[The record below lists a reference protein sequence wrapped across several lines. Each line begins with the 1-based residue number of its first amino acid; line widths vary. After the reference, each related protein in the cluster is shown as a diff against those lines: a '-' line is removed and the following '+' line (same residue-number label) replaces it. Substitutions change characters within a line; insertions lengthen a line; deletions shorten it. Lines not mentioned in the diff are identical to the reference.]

1 MTLPFRAE
9 DGQERTFNLVL
20 DPWLDESNQ
29 IDMNF
34 AFSVQTRVIKAVAG
48 SLSEVD
54 ALIAN
59 SRDDKDD
66 ASGSNS
72 GRVDALVLSHPFTD
86 HAHPQTLT
94 DRSNRT
100 DLRLSG
106 TPDALRSIRG
116 LPGLPF
122 KDVNTIPLASWDT
135 SPLNE
140 PSSSPLAPGIRIVQV
155 PVAAFTQITITPMSD
170 RSSPFDEQRID
181 PWKHLGHPKPA
192 PVTLALELLT
202 SHASNVRI
210 QRLVHWQDE
219 PFMST
224 DPDITMEDRYA
235 SYFRYARRVTAFDYS
250 KYELPHH
257 FYSVLVNLVIN
268 VGSTEITYA
277 HQRAQQTIIGRVKAE
292 DLPTS
297 PGIIQAPLGDASND
311 QTEERSPG
319 SMALGIGD
327 DMSEAG
333 DSTFSWGGLASSSSR
348 ANSITT
354 YVPGSAPST
363 SGGSRSSVPSSWR
376 LPSVKHRRGHKTPLG
391 WTDAHA
397 CCSVHQPTRFRTPDH
412 PARTPDVPVRRPA
425 SRSPDSVD
433 SVSNEEDGPP
443 PPRKKSKLTP
453 LPESPQD
460 PDFFMSPR
468 GSRSG
473 TMHGDP
479 INSVD
484 PAAESVTE
492 PKSPA
497 AESVTEPES
506 EAD

>member
-1 MTLPFRAE
+1 
-9 DGQERTFNLVL
+9 
-20 DPWLDESNQ
+20 
-29 IDMNF
+29 
-34 AFSVQTRVIKAVAG
+34 
-48 SLSEVD
+48 
-54 ALIAN
+54 
-59 SRDDKDD
+59 
-66 ASGSNS
+66 
-72 GRVDALVLSHPFTD
+72 
-86 HAHPQTLT
+86 
-94 DRSNRT
+94 
-100 DLRLSG
+100 
-106 TPDALRSIRG
+106 
-116 LPGLPF
+116 
-122 KDVNTIPLASWDT
+122 
-135 SPLNE
+135 
-140 PSSSPLAPGIRIVQV
+140 
-155 PVAAFTQITITPMSD
+155 MSD

-219 PFMST
+219 PFMFT

-235 SYFRYARRVTAFDYS
+235 SYLRYARRVTAFDYS

-297 PGIIQAPLGDASND
+297 PGIIRAPLGDASND

-348 ANSITT
+348 ASSITT
-354 YVPGSAPST
+354 YVPDSAPST

-376 LPSVKHRRGHKTPLG
+376 LPS
-391 WTDAHA
+391 
-397 CCSVHQPTRFRTPDH
+397 
-412 PARTPDVPVRRPA
+412 
-425 SRSPDSVD
+425 
-433 SVSNEEDGPP
+433 
-443 PPRKKSKLTP
+443 
-453 LPESPQD
+453 D

-473 TMHGDP
+473 TMHDDP